1 MSFSDSV
8 VSPQILPQADSTTT
22 PERRPCSILDPLGPP
37 SPILAPA
44 VLTATM
50 TSEEVPMFLF
60 NSESNDDIASRRAS
74 TVSSLDSYGLIS
86 SRSSDTIQTARTCS
100 TYGTFGQFR
109 RSQLYNTQIQT
120 LSSPS
125 PARLVSDNH
134 GHTVMHDDP
143 TKSLTSYSLEGYRR
157 ESTSGSL
164 ITTATLL
171 STTPIVSPPSP
182 SPSVYSTMSCSIST
196 LSDRSHETQYMNYS
210 GYAGDLHSMSNLPA
224 VSLSQCDSV
233 ISLPNLTVSRSC
245 HDIKDSS
252 ASSSYYSRQAPLP
265 SQVVSAPVRMS
276 PHAELPRNLGW
287 LRDTVVEILIDQ
299 EGFRSITP
307 TFRFAGYSTNT
318 RSLDSSKKV
327 IEGGAAQFVP
337 ISRQT
342 FNFHYAPF
350 DGQPVLRRISING
363 SSRDHVSRQATM
375 CLKSNGVYIVRG
387 SETSIIPAKEV
398 SGDSSTEA
406 PKLRWKLDYFVD
418 DRRGSGRRE
427 GEKTFTPLTFSCSP
441 LLLHPLQG
449 KKIRLM
455 HVMKKNVVTK
465 LVAERM
471 ELPNATSR
479 RSSSPLLCE
488 AAPSSP
494 PPLTRTDPSK
504 AHLWNLHRRFQSHG
518 HPRTLERSESSG
530 AKASSPLGSN
540 RMNGFYNRGQQSVSQ
555 RHRRA
560 SSAGEICVTDLNQG
574 YQNVD
579 EKKGIK
585 ACNGDPVF
593 VLSSNR
599 LESPTIP
606 YDRHILPP
614 SKLSEL
620 LENIENVKP
629 MLQKVEVFTSLS
641 PAPRNPKV
649 SALK

>member
-1 MSFSDSV
+1 MSLSDSV
-8 VSPQILPQADSTTT
+8 IPSQILPQADCTTA

-74 TVSSLDSYGLIS
+74 IVSSLGSYGLTS

-120 LSSPS
+120 PSSPY
-125 PARLVSDNH
+125 PARLVSDNDGYTAMDNH
-134 GHTVMHDDP
+134 P
-143 TKSLTSYSLEGYRR
+143 TKSLTSYSLQGYRR

-164 ITTATLL
+164 ITTVTLL
-171 STTPIVSPPSP
+171 STTPTVSPPSP
-182 SPSVYSTMSCSIST
+182 SPSVYSTMSRSIST

-233 ISLPNLTVSRSC
+233 ISLPSLTVSRSC
-245 HDIKDSS
+245 HDIKNSS
-252 ASSSYYSRQAPLP
+252 ASSSCHSRQVPLP
-265 SQVVSAPVRMS
+265 SLVVSVPVRMS
-276 PHAELPRNLGW
+276 PHTELPRNLGW

-318 RSLDSSKKV
+318 RSLDSSQKV

-387 SETSIIPAKEV
+387 SESSIIPAKEV

-406 PKLRWKLDYFVD
+406 PKLRWKFDYFVD

-465 LVAERM
+465 LVAEKM
-471 ELPNATSR
+471 ELPNATSC
-479 RSSSPLLCE
+479 RSSSPLLR
-488 AAPSSP
+488 PSSP

-518 HPRTLERSESSG
+518 HASRLERSESYG

-540 RMNGFYNRGQQSVSQ
+540 WMNGTYPRGQQPVSQ
-555 RHRRA
+555 RYRRA
-560 SSAGEICVTDLNQG
+560 SSAGEICLTDLNQG

-579 EKKGIK
+579 ENKGIK
-585 ACNGDPVF
+585 ARNGGPMF

-599 LESPTIP
+599 LESPAIS

-641 PAPRNPKV
+641 PAPRTPRV